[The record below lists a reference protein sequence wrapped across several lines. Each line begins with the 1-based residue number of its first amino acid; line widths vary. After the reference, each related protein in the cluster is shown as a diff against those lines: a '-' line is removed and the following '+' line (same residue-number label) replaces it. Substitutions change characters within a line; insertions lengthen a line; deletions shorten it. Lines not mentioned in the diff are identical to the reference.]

1 MDIFLIKA
9 LNYKQGNTTFALRFE
24 SKANEGI
31 GLKQIASQNMGSKKL
46 QKNFFRNQDLGKQMM
61 YICIRFEKQGKK
73 EKKKEAETRKKVLKK
88 DEKSFADRH

>member
-1 MDIFLIKA
+1 
-9 LNYKQGNTTFALRFE
+9 
-24 SKANEGI
+24 
-31 GLKQIASQNMGSKKL
+31 
-46 QKNFFRNQDLGKQMM
+46 MM